1 MTDNNQFQRT
11 EMLIGEEALERLKKS
26 AVLVFGL
33 GGVGSYVCEAL
44 VRAGV
49 GKLEIVDKDVVDITN
64 INRQLIA
71 LHSTIGRAKADVEA
85 ERLMDINPSL
95 DLTAR
100 KCFYLPENSDE
111 FDFGKFDYVVD
122 AIDTVTGKLELVEQA
137 QRAGVP
143 VISCMGA
150 GNKMDPTAFEVA
162 DIYETSVCP
171 LARVMRRE
179 LKKRG
184 IQRLKVVY
192 SKEPAMTPLDDM
204 SISCRTHCIC
214 PPGTARKCT
223 QRRQVPG
230 SNAFVPSAAGLILA
244 GEVVKDLS
252 GYSAGLE

>member
-49 GKLEIVDKDVVDITN
+49 GKLEIADKDVVDITN

-122 AIDTVTGKLELVEQA
+122 AIDNVTAKLDIIEKSKK
-137 QRAGVP
+137 AGTK
-143 VISCMGA
+143 VISSMGT
-150 GNKMDPTAFEVA
+150 GNKLDPSAFRIA
-162 DIYETSVCP
+162 DIEDTKICP
-171 LARVMRRE
+171 LARIMRKE
-179 LKKRG
+179 LRKRG
-184 IQRLKVVY
+184 INGVKVLY
-192 SKEPAMTPLDDM
+192 SQEEPKGSGGRTPA
-204 SISCRTHCIC
+204 SIS
-214 PPGTARKCT
+214 
-223 QRRQVPG
+223 
-230 SNAFVPSAAGLILA
+230 FVPSVAGLLIA
-244 GEVVKDLS
+244 KTVIDDL
-252 GYSAGLE
+252 YVL

>member
-71 LHSTIGRAKADVEA
+71 LHSTIGRDKTDVEA

-122 AIDTVTGKLELVEQA
+122 AIDNVTAKLDIIEKSKK
-137 QRAGVP
+137 AGTK
-143 VISCMGA
+143 VISSMGT
-150 GNKMDPTAFEVA
+150 GNKLDPSAFRIA
-162 DIYETSVCP
+162 DIEDTKICP
-171 LARVMRRE
+171 LARIMRKE
-179 LKKRG
+179 LRKRG
-184 IQRLKVVY
+184 INGVKVLY
-192 SKEPAMTPLDDM
+192 SQEEPKGNGGRTPA
-204 SISCRTHCIC
+204 SIS
-214 PPGTARKCT
+214 
-223 QRRQVPG
+223 
-230 SNAFVPSAAGLILA
+230 FVPSVAGLLIA
-244 GEVVKDLS
+244 KTVIDDL
-252 GYSAGLE
+252 YVL

>member
-122 AIDTVTGKLELVEQA
+122 AIDNVTAKLDIIEKSKK
-137 QRAGVP
+137 AGTK
-143 VISCMGA
+143 VISSMGT
-150 GNKMDPTAFEVA
+150 GNKLDPSAFRIA
-162 DIYETSVCP
+162 DIEDTKICP
-171 LARVMRRE
+171 LARIMRKE
-179 LKKRG
+179 LRKRG
-184 IQRLKVVY
+184 INGVKVLY
-192 SKEPAMTPLDDM
+192 SQEGPKGNGGRTPA
-204 SISCRTHCIC
+204 SIS
-214 PPGTARKCT
+214 
-223 QRRQVPG
+223 
-230 SNAFVPSAAGLILA
+230 FVPSVAGLLIA
-244 GEVVKDLS
+244 KTVIDDL
-252 GYSAGLE
+252 YVL

>member
-122 AIDTVTGKLELVEQA
+122 AIDNVTAKLDIIEKSKK
-137 QRAGVP
+137 AGTK
-143 VISCMGA
+143 VISSMGT
-150 GNKMDPTAFEVA
+150 GNKLDPSAFRIA
-162 DIYETSVCP
+162 DIEDTKICP
-171 LARVMRRE
+171 LARIMRKE
-179 LKKRG
+179 LRKRG
-184 IQRLKVVY
+184 INGVKVLY
-192 SKEPAMTPLDDM
+192 SQEEPKGNGGRTPAR
-204 SISCRTHCIC
+204 IS
-214 PPGTARKCT
+214 
-223 QRRQVPG
+223 
-230 SNAFVPSAAGLILA
+230 FVPSVAGLLIA
-244 GEVVKDLS
+244 KTVIDDL
-252 GYSAGLE
+252 YVL

>member
-95 DLTAR
+95 DLTVR

-122 AIDTVTGKLELVEQA
+122 AIDNVTAKLDIIEKSKK
-137 QRAGVP
+137 AGTK
-143 VISCMGA
+143 VISSMGT
-150 GNKMDPTAFEVA
+150 GNKLDPSAFRIA
-162 DIYETSVCP
+162 DIEDTKICP
-171 LARVMRRE
+171 LARVMRKE
-179 LKKRG
+179 LRKRG
-184 IQRLKVVY
+184 INGVKVLY
-192 SKEPAMTPLDDM
+192 SQEEPKGSGGRTPA
-204 SISCRTHCIC
+204 SIS
-214 PPGTARKCT
+214 
-223 QRRQVPG
+223 
-230 SNAFVPSAAGLILA
+230 FVPSVAGLLIA
-244 GEVVKDLS
+244 KTVIDDL
-252 GYSAGLE
+252 YVL

>member
-122 AIDTVTGKLELVEQA
+122 AIDNVTAKLDIIEKSKK
-137 QRAGVP
+137 AGTK
-143 VISCMGA
+143 VISSMGT
-150 GNKMDPTAFEVA
+150 GNKLDPSAFRIA
-162 DIYETSVCP
+162 DIEDTKICP
-171 LARVMRRE
+171 LARVMRKE
-179 LKKRG
+179 LRKRG
-184 IQRLKVVY
+184 INGVKVLY
-192 SKEPAMTPLDDM
+192 SQEEPKGSGGRTPA
-204 SISCRTHCIC
+204 SIS
-214 PPGTARKCT
+214 
-223 QRRQVPG
+223 
-230 SNAFVPSAAGLILA
+230 FVPSVAGLLIA
-244 GEVVKDLS
+244 KTVIDDL
-252 GYSAGLE
+252 YVL

>member
-1 MTDNNQFQRT
+1 MRDNNQFQRT

-122 AIDTVTGKLELVEQA
+122 AIDNVTAKLDIIEKSKK
-137 QRAGVP
+137 AGTK
-143 VISCMGA
+143 VISSMGT
-150 GNKMDPTAFEVA
+150 GNKLDPSAFRIA
-162 DIYETSVCP
+162 DIEDTKICP
-171 LARVMRRE
+171 LARVMRKE
-179 LKKRG
+179 LRKRG
-184 IQRLKVVY
+184 INGVKVLY
-192 SKEPAMTPLDDM
+192 SQEEPKGSGGRTPA
-204 SISCRTHCIC
+204 SIS
-214 PPGTARKCT
+214 
-223 QRRQVPG
+223 
-230 SNAFVPSAAGLILA
+230 FVPSVAGLLIA
-244 GEVVKDLS
+244 KTVIDDL
-252 GYSAGLE
+252 YVL

>member
-122 AIDTVTGKLELVEQA
+122 AIDNVTAKLDIIEKSKK
-137 QRAGVP
+137 AGTK
-143 VISCMGA
+143 VISSMGT
-150 GNKMDPTAFEVA
+150 GNKLDPSAFRIA
-162 DIYETSVCP
+162 DIEDTKICP
-171 LARVMRRE
+171 LARIMRKE
-179 LKKRG
+179 LRKRG
-184 IQRLKVVY
+184 INGVKVLY
-192 SKEPAMTPLDDM
+192 SQEEPKGSGGRTPA
-204 SISCRTHCIC
+204 SIS
-214 PPGTARKCT
+214 
-223 QRRQVPG
+223 
-230 SNAFVPSAAGLILA
+230 FVPSVAGLLIA
-244 GEVVKDLS
+244 KTVIDDL
-252 GYSAGLE
+252 YVL

>member
-122 AIDTVTGKLELVEQA
+122 AIDNVTAKLDIIEKSKK
-137 QRAGVP
+137 AGTK
-143 VISCMGA
+143 VISSMGT
-150 GNKMDPTAFEVA
+150 GNKLDPSAFRIA
-162 DIYETSVCP
+162 DIEDTKICP
-171 LARVMRRE
+171 LARIMRKE
-179 LKKRG
+179 LRKRG
-184 IQRLKVVY
+184 INGVKVLY
-192 SKEPAMTPLDDM
+192 SHEEPKGNGGRTPA
-204 SISCRTHCIC
+204 SIS
-214 PPGTARKCT
+214 
-223 QRRQVPG
+223 
-230 SNAFVPSAAGLILA
+230 FVPSVAGLLIA
-244 GEVVKDLS
+244 KTVIDDL
-252 GYSAGLE
+252 YVL

>member
-122 AIDTVTGKLELVEQA
+122 AIDNVTAKLDIIEKSKK
-137 QRAGVP
+137 AGTK
-143 VISCMGA
+143 VISSMGT
-150 GNKMDPTAFEVA
+150 GNKLDPSAFRIA
-162 DIYETSVCP
+162 DIEDTKICP
-171 LARVMRRE
+171 LARIMRKE
-179 LKKRG
+179 LRKRG
-184 IQRLKVVY
+184 INGVKVLY
-192 SKEPAMTPLDDM
+192 SKEEPKGNGGRTPA
-204 SISCRTHCIC
+204 SIS
-214 PPGTARKCT
+214 
-223 QRRQVPG
+223 
-230 SNAFVPSAAGLILA
+230 FVPSVAGLLIA
-244 GEVVKDLS
+244 KTVIDDL
-252 GYSAGLE
+252 YVL

>member
-49 GKLEIVDKDVVDITN
+49 GKLEIADKDVVDITN

-122 AIDTVTGKLELVEQA
+122 AIDNVTAKLDIIEKSKK
-137 QRAGVP
+137 AGTK
-143 VISCMGA
+143 VISSMGT
-150 GNKMDPTAFEVA
+150 GNKLDPSAFRIA
-162 DIYETSVCP
+162 DIEDTKICP
-171 LARVMRRE
+171 LARVMRKE
-179 LKKRG
+179 LRKRG
-184 IQRLKVVY
+184 INGVKVLY
-192 SKEPAMTPLDDM
+192 SQEEPKGSGGRTPA
-204 SISCRTHCIC
+204 SIS
-214 PPGTARKCT
+214 
-223 QRRQVPG
+223 
-230 SNAFVPSAAGLILA
+230 FVPSVAGLLIA
-244 GEVVKDLS
+244 KTVIDDL
-252 GYSAGLE
+252 YVL

>member
-49 GKLEIVDKDVVDITN
+49 GQLEIVDKDVVDITN

-71 LHSTIGRAKADVEA
+71 LHSKIGRAKADVEA

-122 AIDTVTGKLELVEQA
+122 AIDNVTAKLDIIEKSKK
-137 QRAGVP
+137 AGTK
-143 VISCMGA
+143 VI
-150 GNKMDPTAFEVA
+150 
-162 DIYETSVCP
+162 
-171 LARVMRRE
+171 
-179 LKKRG
+179 
-184 IQRLKVVY
+184 
-192 SKEPAMTPLDDM
+192 
-204 SISCRTHCIC
+204 
-214 PPGTARKCT
+214 
-223 QRRQVPG
+223 
-230 SNAFVPSAAGLILA
+230 
-244 GEVVKDLS
+244 
-252 GYSAGLE
+252 